1 MNTSSGKSGSANSD
15 AAQSKASKVPP
26 FTLICQLE
34 GKLKAA
40 VTLRN
45 TAPEEWILQL
55 QMLYDGDAAGQL
67 SFQLHGYSRSEAE
80 TIARTLKD
88 NAFIMR
94 EIDEYLWGESD

>member
-1 MNTSSGKSGSANSD
+1 MTTSSRDSATT
-15 AAQSKASKVPP
+15 VPP

-45 TAPEEWILQL
+45 TAPEEWVLHL

-67 SFQLHGYSRSEAE
+67 SFQLHGYTRPEAE